1 MQGLS
6 KPLKRAK
13 TATSNNQEI
22 WLDSFYFMANYFL
35 GISFLDPCF
44 TGNLEAFNGKKVKLK
59 LKD

>member
-1 MQGLS
+1 
-6 KPLKRAK
+6 
-13 TATSNNQEI
+13 
-22 WLDSFYFMANYFL
+22 MANYFL